1 MRSLYS
7 TEVPS
12 VVTITRIGHIVSRCC
27 GAPGPNT
34 CKTDGIV
41 ITWYAMLHVMLSQT
55 HCASGRDVH
64 KEHTT
69 SNSYLKLPHSSV
81 EHQNLKKTFESLF
94 FVCKVEAILQNIRPP
109 WFSSPNLAI
118 SSGGIQRPQ
127 QHTVTAAAT
136 AKVWAKSTVKRGKGS
151 NPTSLGSWPC
161 STSWHHYIMTSN
173 SNPIGTGMTWDCW
186 DVLSAPSVD
195 LSEEIR
201 ILVIFSRDK
210 NKRQEMKRQ

>member
-127 QHTVTAAAT
+127 QHTVTAAAQGEGVGEIDGET
-136 AKVWAKSTVKRGKGS
+136 RQGLKSNVVGKL
-151 NPTSLGSWPC
+151 TLQ
-161 STSWHHYIMTSN
+161 YIMTSN

-201 ILVIFSRDK
+201 ILVTFSRHK
-210 NKRQEMKRQ
+210 NERQEKKRQ